1 MKNEYDICII
11 GCGPAA
17 IGMISKFTMNNFGKS
32 VICIDAGEE
41 IKYRECKYLENKECI
56 SCNPCKM
63 VHGVGGCALLS
74 SGKISNYP
82 AGSKLKDIL
91 GGEEE
96 TKKILNDSINMIQ
109 KKLPL
114 KLVEVNLD
122 VTKEMKELFYTND
135 IVFKYYDVYK
145 FSHRNLKQALNILKT
160 QAQDSGIVF
169 LTKELVNDIVKKN
182 TFFEV
187 ITNNQIIK
195 ANKVVLAVGKT
206 GSNLLKK
213 TQTLS
218 HVDVEDNS
226 IDIGVRFELPDK
238 YINKMEKIH
247 GDIKLKYKNIRTY
260 CYSSRGK
267 VASYKLNNHCFTE
280 GYSDIELDTNR
291 TNFALLLRID
301 SSDSGYK
308 SVLEWYNNLK
318 KSDIYQ
324 SSLIDFLNSDK
335 NFMSKILTDTYIE
348 ELKEAANIFLDK
360 ILDCDDY
367 KNIEVFGPEM
377 DIVAKKFQCDSNF
390 SVDTNLYMIGAC
402 LGQFRGILQAYTS
415 GVRCAE
421 HIMEEI

>member
-17 IGMISKFTMNNFGKS
+17 IGMISKFMMNNFGKS
-32 VICIDAGEE
+32 IICIDAGAE
-41 IKYRECKYLENKECI
+41 IIDRKCRYLENKECI
-56 SCNPCKM
+56 SCDRCNM
-63 VHGVGGCALLS
+63 IHGVGGCALLS

-96 TKKILNDSINMIQ
+96 TKKILNDSIKMIQ
-109 KKLPL
+109 KELPL
-114 KLVEVNLD
+114 KLVEINPN

-135 IVFKYYDVYK
+135 IIFKYYDVYK
-145 FSHRNLKQALNILKT
+145 FSHSNLKQALNKLKI
-160 QAQDSGIVF
+160 QALEYGIDF
-169 LTKELVNDIVKKN
+169 LTKELVIDIVKGN

-187 ITNNQIIK
+187 ITESHRIK

-206 GSNLLKK
+206 GSSLLKR
-213 TQTLS
+213 TQTLTYL
-218 HVDVEDNS
+218 DAEDNT

-238 YINKMEKIH
+238 YINKLEKIH

-267 VASYKLNNHCFTE
+267 VASYKLNNHSFTE
-280 GYSDIELDTNR
+280 GFSDIELDTNR
-291 TNFALLLRID
+291 TNFALLLRVD
-301 SSDSGYK
+301 SSESVYK
-308 SVLEWYNNLK
+308 SILEWYNNR
-318 KSDIYQ
+318 KSSNIYQ
-324 SSLIDFLNSDK
+324 SNLIDFLNDNK
-335 NFMSKILTDTYIE
+335 NFMSEILTDTYIE
-348 ELKEAANIFLDK
+348 ELKEVINIFLKK
-360 ILDCDDY
+360 ILDYDDY

-390 SVDTNLYMIGAC
+390 SVNTNLYMIGAC

-415 GVRCAE
+415 GVKCAD